1 MSYFKKIVTK
11 WSQKIGK
18 LGPNSKNK
26 HHIFHL
32 ENILLDEGWTW
43 DAINEFVLLL
53 EAKSSGS
60 EIEKRKKEDLEGAF
74 EEEEEPYTPLP
85 SNIPPLELDE
95 EACYFPKTDS
105 QSLGNLVSPI
115 LKEDEVEDSANAS

>member
-43 DAINEFVLLL
+43 DAINEFVLL
-53 EAKSSGS
+53 
-60 EIEKRKKEDLEGAF
+60 KRD
-74 EEEEEPYTPLP
+74 
-85 SNIPPLELDE
+85 
-95 EACYFPKTDS
+95 
-105 QSLGNLVSPI
+105 
-115 LKEDEVEDSANAS
+115 

>member
-1 MSYFKKIVTK
+1 MSKYNKVTYCKSCGASNK
-11 WSQKIGK
+11 WN
-18 LGPNSKNK
+18 LNSKNS
-26 HHIFHL
+26 
-32 ENILLDEGWTW
+32 
-43 DAINEFVLLL
+43 LL
-53 EAKSSGS
+53 EKPKFCCSCGCNLVTGQKAKV
-60 EIEKRKKEDLEGAF
+60 EKRKKEDLEGAF

>member
-1 MSYFKKIVTK
+1 MSKYNKVTYCKSCGSSNK
-11 WSQKIGK
+11 WNLS
-18 LGPNSKNK
+18 SKNS
-26 HHIFHL
+26 
-32 ENILLDEGWTW
+32 
-43 DAINEFVLLL
+43 LL
-53 EAKSSGS
+53 EKPKFCCSCGCDLITGQKAKAKVK
-60 EIEKRKKEDLEGAF
+60 KRKKEDLEGAF

-115 LKEDEVEDSANAS
+115 LKEDEVEDSTNAS